1 MKVEITP
8 SVATGEINA
17 PPSKSVAHRLL
28 ICAALA
34 DGVSVIENVGTN
46 DDVKA
51 TAECLEKLGAE
62 IKINDGVATVKGVS
76 LADRAE
82 KLTFNC
88 NESGSS
94 LRFLI
99 PIALLFSKECEF
111 SGKGRL
117 MERPQ
122 SVYKE
127 LFEQK
132 GCYLEL
138 KNKKLYT
145 GGELKSGVFEIPGD
159 VSSQFLT
166 GLMFALPL
174 LQGDSEIVLTKKLES
189 APYVDI
195 TIGALKEFGVVI
207 EKTAR
212 GYFIKGSQ
220 KYKSRDI
227 VNEGDWSNAAFLDAF
242 NLAKGSVNVNGV
254 NPESFQGDK
263 IYREFYEKL
272 SQGTPELDISQY
284 PDLGPVLMV
293 SAVLK
298 NGATIKGTKRL
309 KIKESDRAAVMAQ
322 ELKKFG
328 VDVKVNED
336 SVIIPDVTPHKPYC
350 DVDCCNDHRIAMS
363 FAVLCSVTGGVLDG
377 AQCVNKSYP
386 DFFMDIKNLGIQYKI
401 I

>member
-1 MKVEITP
+1 MKIEITP
-8 SVATGEINA
+8 SMAKGEINA

-34 DGVSVIENVGTN
+34 EGTSIIENIGAN
-46 DDVKA
+46 DDVRA
-51 TAECLEKLGAE
+51 TVSCLEKLGAR
-62 IKINDGVATVKGVS
+62 IKISDGVATVKGVS
-76 LADRAE
+76 FDV
-82 KLTFNC
+82 KKNKIFFDC
-88 NESGSS
+88 NESGST

-99 PIALLFSKECEF
+99 PLALLFSNECVF
-111 SGKGRL
+111 TGKGRL

-122 SVYKE
+122 SVYKD
-127 LFEQK
+127 LFEQN
-132 GCYLEL
+132 GCYLDFKNNEL
-138 KNKKLYT
+138 HT
-145 GGELKSGVFEIPGD
+145 GGELKSGVFEVPGD

-174 LQGDSEIVLTKKLES
+174 LEGDSKIILTKKLES

-195 TIGALKEFGVVI
+195 TIGGLKEFGVVI
-207 EKTAR
+207 EKTSY

-220 KYKSRDI
+220 KYQSCNI

-242 NLAKGSVNVNGV
+242 NLAGGNVAVKGT
-254 NPESFQGDK
+254 NPDSFQGDK
-263 IYREFYEKL
+263 IYREFYKKL
-272 SQGTPELDISQY
+272 SKGTPELDISQY

-293 SAVLK
+293 CAVLK
-298 NGATIKGTKRL
+298 NGVTLKGTKRL
-309 KIKESDRAAVMAQ
+309 KIKESDRAEVMAH

-328 VDVKVNED
+328 VDVEVGDDYVAIPKV
-336 SVIIPDVTPHKPYC
+336 IPHKPSC
-350 DVDCCNDHRIAMS
+350 AVDCCNDHRIAMA

-386 DFFMDIKNLGIQYKI
+386 DFFECVEKLGIQYKI